1 MDSGRC
7 RTCGRPF
14 TAGEVMGF
22 GILRARAAT
31 LGGPVVDFPCPG
43 CRAVNRLVP
52 HGHGRYAPPGQPP
65 PPPPTERE
73 RRVPWD
79 KPDAAEDE
87 AGTQDEVSQVPV
99 PDVDTASPRKGPPRS
114 RAPAA
119 DSAARVPA
127 EPIEAGPMDVT
138 TAAATLGVG
147 LDATA
152 AEIERVFR
160 ARALLCH
167 PDKVAHL
174 DPEFVVLAERKFR
187 LLQDAKDLLLLRAA
201 RDLLSGSP

>member
-22 GILRARAAT
+22 GTLRARPAT
-31 LGGPVVDFPCPG
+31 RGGPVVDFPCPG

-79 KPDAAEDE
+79 RPGAAEDE
-87 AGTQDEVSQVPV
+87 ASPRDEVLQVPV
-99 PDVDTASPRKGPPRS
+99 PDEDAASPRKAPPGSRS
-114 RAPAA
+114 ATGSPAA
-119 DSAARVPA
+119 REPA
-127 EPIEAGPMDVT
+127 EPIDPAPMDVT

-147 LDATA
+147 LDAPA